1 MSGQL
6 FRNIRYLRFNS
17 ALARGI
23 LRHYYR
29 PGRAYRMWFGP
40 LRGMKLQY
48 DDRINFHSVL
58 GLWDTETLK
67 VLDRVFVKSGLLPK
81 DSIIADVGA
90 NIGYYTLWFSKIA
103 ATAGKVFSFEPN
115 ASVLPVLRTNL
126 DLNHVDN
133 AMVVEAAC
141 GNRTG
146 TADFY
151 IAAHHHSSSLHA
163 EWANSNGQAQKTTV
177 AVTTLDE
184 FFNHETGRHPPAFI
198 KIDIEGGGTQ
208 ALPGAC
214 RLFAESRPFCLI
226 ESHTP
231 DEDRAISNLLRAFDY
246 RGYRLNNHRWVLNS
260 ENTHPDPHGVWG
272 TLVLAPAEHYTVV
285 SEFLRRGD
293 SFQFNSGTVGQSPHV
308 DS

>member
-1 MSGQL
+1 MSGQF
-6 FRNIRYLRFNS
+6 FRNVRYLRFNS
-17 ALARGI
+17 ALARGM
-23 LRHYYR
+23 LRLYYR
-29 PGRAYRMWFGP
+29 PGKAYRMWFGP

-48 DDRINFHSVL
+48 DHHINFHSVL
-58 GLWDTETLK
+58 GLWDTETLN
-67 VLDRVFVKSGLLPK
+67 LLERVFVKSGLLPK

-103 ATAGKVFSFEPN
+103 ASAGKVFSFEPN
-115 ASVLPVLRTNL
+115 AGVLRILRTNL

-141 GNRTG
+141 GDSTG

-151 IAAHHHSSSLHA
+151 VAAHHHCSSLHA
-163 EWANSNGQAQKTTV
+163 DWANSDGQAQKMAV

-208 ALPGAC
+208 ALPGAR
-214 RLFAESRPFCLI
+214 RLFAENRPFCLI

-231 DEDRAISNLLRAFDY
+231 EEDRTISNLLQASDY
-246 RGYRLNNHRWVLNS
+246 RGYRLSDHRWVLNS
-260 ENTHPDPHGVWG
+260 
-272 TLVLAPAEHYTVV
+272 
-285 SEFLRRGD
+285 
-293 SFQFNSGTVGQSPHV
+293 
-308 DS
+308 